1 MSLIEFVEKY
11 VWLRNKKDG
20 SVEKLKLREYQKNI
34 LEMLEN
40 KRMKKGWE
48 S

>member
-1 MSLIEFVEKY
+1 MSLIEYIEKY

-40 KRMKKGWE
+40 NRIKKGWE

>member
-1 MSLIEFVEKY
+1 MSLIEYIEKY

-20 SVEKLKLREYQKNI
+20 SVGKLKLREYQKNI

>member
-1 MSLIEFVEKY
+1 MSLIEYIEKY
-11 VWLRNKKDG
+11 VWLRNKKDD